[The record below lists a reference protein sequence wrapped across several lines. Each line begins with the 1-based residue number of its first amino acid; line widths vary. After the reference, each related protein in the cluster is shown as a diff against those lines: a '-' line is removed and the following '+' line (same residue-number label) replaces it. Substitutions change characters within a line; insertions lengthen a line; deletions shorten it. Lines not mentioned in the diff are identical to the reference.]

1 MSSAACVQSVARVMS
16 SAAAGAKRWN
26 SASSAIRLNQQAIGD
41 VFPNG
46 MQIAR
51 HIIDEDDGKGAAGMQ
66 CVNDRP
72 FGLFGGKQRIRAG
85 PSCPAARRR
94 WSLEPR
100 RHGCQENDVGLFRKS
115 VERFDHAVERR
126 LPQLLGLEEFLD
138 QPADLMIFRSPRRLL
153 ARRCCHAGRNDR
165 GRRSWPRL

>member
-1 MSSAACVQSVARVMS
+1 MRLDELGRVRPVGG
-16 SAAAGAKRWN
+16 AGDVVGRRW
-26 SASSAIRLNQQAIGD
+26 RETMDGRVRHQMNQQAIGD

-51 HIIDEDDGKGAAGMQ
+51 HIINEDDGKGAAGMQ

-72 FGLFGGKQRIRAG
+72 FRLFGGKQRKQQAH
-85 PSCPAARRR
+85 PVEQPTALVLEAR
-94 WSLEPR
+94 L
-100 RHGCQENDVGLFRKS
+100 HGCQEKDVGLFRKS

-138 QPADLMIFRSPRRLL
+138 QL
-153 ARRCCHAGRNDR
+153 G
-165 GRRSWPRL
+165 